1 MIGKF
6 GLTFLQIARS
16 SSWQEHTEL
25 FRAHFTAL
33 FRNSLDREF
42 ERNGRY
48 KLMIETFFMMLNETE
63 RIKMGHNASIFLH
76 DATFLGT
83 CFCIPVS
90 HT

>member
-6 GLTFLQIARS
+6 ALTFLQIAQS
-16 SSWQEHTEL
+16 SSWSKHTEL
-25 FRAHFTAL
+25 ARAHYSAL
-33 FRNSLDREF
+33 FRTGFTREF
-42 ERNGRY
+42 ARNERW
-48 KLMIETFFMMLNETE
+48 KLIIETAFMKLNETE

-76 DATFLGT
+76 DATFLGK